1 MAGNLSLGRR
11 LQLAISSSSSRTAP
25 PTGRRPGPATPAR
38 TPPRAGVRAR
48 ASGGAPSLDGRLRP
62 HRRQQDHRG
71 VLPLLGLG
79 YSIAIALG
87 FLVLLAS
94 LLLAFYF
101 CFGRGGDYWA
111 GEAATTASSSGHLSI
126 TVLHVLLVAKGS
138 ESPDADVAAVLGA
151 RAPWFWI

>member
-1 MAGNLSLGRR
+1 MSFLSSL
-11 LQLAISSSSSRTAP
+11 SS
-25 PTGRRPGPATPAR
+25 
-38 TPPRAGVRAR
+38 
-48 ASGGAPSLDGRLRP
+48 
-62 HRRQQDHRG
+62 
-71 VLPLLGLG
+71 LGLG